1 MHVASE
7 FRGWDS
13 GAPTGHACALRHLT
27 GREGAP
33 QPLFQVTAG
42 SSIAGAAGGRGEVA
56 CGCGLR
62 PRLSLRVG

>member
-1 MHVASE
+1 MDMASE

-13 GAPTGHACALRHLT
+13 GAPTGHACAPRHLS
-27 GREGAP
+27 GREGGP

-56 CGCGLR
+56 CRCGLR
-62 PRLSLRVG
+62 PGLSLRVG